1 MSEIVKH
8 SFEAVSLLTT
18 SNGMLEVTVIPAID
32 QPDWIL
38 PTSLILDIKD
48 YAEYTLHYPWQ
59 QQQLPVF
66 HLFVRGQTPSKIIV
80 LEGNTSEH
88 RIALQST
95 GMPRSLR
102 VRISDVKDIDTPDHY
117 LSPKSNMEKN
127 ESDTTLRADSLS
139 SYLYQTVM
147 IEDTAYLI
155 PDIDKMAHYLTNNH

>member
-18 SNGMLEVTVIPAID
+18 SNGLLEVTVIPAIN

-38 PTSLILDIKD
+38 PTSLILDIEE
-48 YAEYTLHYPWQ
+48 YAEPTWTYAWQ
-59 QQQLPVF
+59 EQQLPVF
-66 HLFVRGQTPSKIIV
+66 HLFLQDQAPSTIII

-88 RIALQST
+88 RLALQST
-95 GMPRSLR
+95 GKPRSLQ
-102 VRISDVKDIDTPDHY
+102 VRISDVKDIDMPAPYLKSLPDTDQG
-117 LSPKSNMEKN
+117 
-127 ESDTTLRADSLS
+127 ESDTVVTTESIS

-155 PDIDKMAHYLTNNH
+155 PDIDKIAHHLLKGQ